1 MIVYRLSKKKFATDL
16 SGRGAEK
23 AGGRWNSKGLPM
35 VYTSESR
42 ALCTTE
48 IAVHSPLGNIP
59 TDYYLT
65 TIEIPAASILEIKQ
79 ADLPKDWKAIPHSN
93 STQLIGDKFL
103 SENKFLVLKVPS
115 VVVQGDFN
123 YLLNPEHKLFL
134 KVKIT
139 KTELFEF
146 DKRMFK
152 K

>member
-1 MIVYRLSKKKFATDL
+1 
-16 SGRGAEK
+16 
-23 AGGRWNSKGLPM
+23 M

-103 SENKFLVLKVPS
+103 SENKFLVVKVPS

-123 YLLNPEHKLFL
+123 YLLNPEHKFFS
-134 KVKIT
+134 KIKIT

-146 DKRMFK
+146 GERLFK

>member
-1 MIVYRLSKKKFATDL
+1 MIVYRLSKKKYSADL

-103 SENKFLVLKVPS
+103 SENKLMPKVLSNNSLGLTPPKTRFFVS
-115 VVVQGDFN
+115 IQ
-123 YLLNPEHKLFL
+123 
-134 KVKIT
+134 KIN
-139 KTELFEF
+139 FS
-146 DKRMFK
+146 
-152 K
+152 